1 MGSHGNFH
9 TSFLSTICFD
19 QKINGIRFTTFLTQ
33 KSQKEKNNKNT
44 KKNEFIDPKIFLK
57 KRNFVN
63 IISEAEASNSDAY
76 QIRLMCTTKLT
87 NT

>member
-1 MGSHGNFH
+1 MEYDLQHFSPKNPKKKR
-9 TSFLSTICFD
+9 II
-19 QKINGIRFTTFLTQ
+19 KTQ
-33 KSQKEKNNKNT
+33 
-44 KKNEFIDPKIFLK
+44 KNEFIDPKIFLN

-63 IISEAEASNSDAY
+63 IIFEAEASNSDAY